1 MALVRCLFL
10 FSSPMRVVPLLAFV
24 LLVKISSAFNVHG
37 VVYGANKEKLPY
49 ANIYIKGTSNGTS
62 ANGVGQYTFDLPAGN
77 YELVFQHLGYKQHI
91 EVLNLQRDLEL
102 NVTLEQLQYEI
113 RDVIINGNEDPAL
126 AVIRKAIEK
135 RKHFLN
141 AVVSYSCDAY
151 VKGMQRILSAP
162 DRILGQKINTTG
174 LLTGPNNSGILYL
187 SESQSRLYYKKP
199 NKFREV
205 IYSSKVSG
213 KANGFTFNSAQ
224 NFYFNFYERSITI
237 PFIAQRPFVSP
248 LSENTFFYYNFRM
261 IGAYKEGERLINKI
275 LVTPKRK
282 ADPCFSGVL
291 SIVEDNWNI
300 HSLEL
305 YLTKSNGIQYID
317 TLKVTQYFVPV
328 VNDLWLPTQQ
338 RYDANGGL
346 LGVKG
351 DGYYLGIFKNYKVN
365 DILGMLPSKQVIKT
379 DSLKTPKKFEK
390 VKKKE
395 EKAAEKKIFT
405 EEILKVEEVA
415 NTREEAYWD
424 SIRPV
429 PLTELEMTDYRIKD
443 SIQVIRDSK
452 EFKDSTDK
460 NVNKPGVLSVLT
472 GYTFRKQYKKIQVD
486 FPSLINL
493 VNYNTVEGCNLQM
506 KFGIRKEWKNR
517 MFVSFEPVFRFGISN
532 LHFNT
537 MGTLTVRTS
546 QIHDEYITVSGGKFV
561 SQFNEKQPQP
571 DFGNTWQSL
580 VLKQNRMK
588 LFEQYFVRVSYAR
601 EIYNGI
607 DGSISLNYAQRYPM
621 ENTNH
626 FSFFKSVKGT
636 YSRNGMDLPETNSVN
651 YNITA
656 HNSFRIDVKLHF
668 TFGQKYISR
677 PDSRF
682 RTGSKWPEL
691 LIVYKKSI
699 TIKGFSDLNYDFL
712 EAQLEGKIPMK
723 LAGTMHYRFGGG
735 GFPNNKRMQYPDYK
749 HFYGNF
755 FSQGGTDLLGF
766 FLLRYYRHSTDLW
779 YAEGHI
785 EHHFGG
791 WLFNKIPGIRNLKL
805 DEVVGFHFLYTPTR
819 QQWLQVDVGIANI
832 LKVLRVDFVAGFG
845 SQKKEQYFGGRLA
858 LALSIFK

>member
-1 MALVRCLFL
+1 MRIASLFL
-10 FSSPMRVVPLLAFV
+10 FLLLTKIVTAF
-24 LLVKISSAFNVHG
+24 SVHG
-37 VVYGANKEKLPY
+37 TVYGTKHEKLGY
-49 ANIYIKGTSNGTS
+49 VNIYEKGTSNGTA
-62 ANGVGQYTFDLPAGN
+62 ANSLGQYQFDLPAGN
-77 YELVFQHLGYKQHI
+77 HELVFQHLGYKQHI
-91 EVLNLQRDLEL
+91 EVVNVQRDVEL
-102 NVTLEQLQYEI
+102 DVTLEELQYEV
-113 RDVIINGNEDPAL
+113 RDVIINGNEDPAI

-135 RKHFLN
+135 RKYFLN
-141 AVVSYSCDAY
+141 AVESYSCDAY

-162 DRILGQKINTTG
+162 SRILGQKINTTG

-199 NKFREV
+199 GKFREV
-205 IYSSKVSG
+205 VYSSKVSG
-213 KANGFTFNSAQ
+213 RANGFTFNSAQ
-224 NFYFNFYERSITI
+224 NFYFNFYDRSITI
-237 PFIAQRPFVSP
+237 PFIAQRPFISP

-261 IGAYKEGERLINKI
+261 LGAYKEGDRLINKI

-338 RYDANGGL
+338 RYDANGGV
-346 LGVKG
+346 LGIKG

-365 DILGMLPSKQVIKT
+365 DILGMLPVKPVIKV
-379 DSLKTPKKFEK
+379 DSLKTPKKYEQA
-390 VKKKE
+390 KKKA

-405 EEILKVEEVA
+405 AEVMKVENDA
-415 NTREEAYWD
+415 NKLSEAYWD

-429 PLTELEMTDYRIKD
+429 PLTELESKDYQVKD

-460 NVNKPGVLSVLT
+460 QVNKGSVISVLT
-472 GYTFRKQYKKIQVD
+472 GYTYRKQYKKIQID
-486 FPSLINL
+486 FPSLLNL

-506 KFGIRKEWKNR
+506 KFGIRKEWKNKT
-517 MFVSFEPVFRFGISN
+517 FVLFEPVFRFGISN
-532 LHFNT
+532 LHFNSKAT
-537 MGTLTVRTS
+537 ITVRTS
-546 QIHDEYITVSGGKFV
+546 QIHEEYVTLSGGKFV
-561 SQFNEKQPQP
+561 SQFNEVQPQLE
-571 DFGNTWQSL
+571 FGNTWESL
-580 VLKQNRMK
+580 IFKNNHLK
-588 LFEQYFVRVSYAR
+588 LYEQYFAKISYAR

-607 DGSISLNYAQRYPM
+607 DGSLSLNYAQRMPL
-621 ENTNH
+621 ENSNH
-626 FSFFKSVKGT
+626 FNFFKSVKKE
-636 YSRNGMDLPETNSVN
+636 YSRNGLDLPTTNSEN
-651 YNITA
+651 YNFDR
-656 HNSFRIDVKLHF
+656 HNSFRIDLKLHF

-682 RTGSKWPEL
+682 RTGSKFPEL
-691 LIVYKKSI
+691 LLIYKKSI
-699 TIKGFSDLNYDFL
+699 AVKGFSDLNFDFV
-712 EAQLEGKIPMK
+712 EAQLEGSIPLK
-723 LAGTMHYRFGGG
+723 LLGTMHYRFGGG
-735 GFPNNKRMQYPDYK
+735 GFPNHKRVEYPDYK
-749 HFYGNF
+749 HFFGNF

-766 FLLRYYRHSTDLW
+766 YLVRYYRYSTDL
-779 YAEGHI
+779 YFAEAHI

-791 WLFNKIPGIRNLKL
+791 FLFNKIPGIRVLKL

-819 QQWLQVDVGIANI
+819 QQYFQLDIGFANI

-845 SQKKEQYFGGRLA
+845 SQKKEQYFGGRVA
-858 LALSIFK
+858 LALSVFK

>member
-1 MALVRCLFL
+1 
-10 FSSPMRVVPLLAFV
+10 MRVVLLLVFV
-24 LLVKISSAFNVHG
+24 LLAKLSSAFSVHG
-37 VVYGANKEKLPY
+37 VVYGTSGERLGY
-49 ANIYIKGTSNGTS
+49 VNIYVKGTSNGTS
-62 ANGVGQYTFDLPAGN
+62 ANSIGQYQFDLPAGN
-77 YELVFQHLGYKQHI
+77 YELVFQHLGYKQQI
-91 EVLNLQRDLEL
+91 QTLNLQRDIEL
-102 NVTLEQLQYEI
+102 NVTLEELHYEI
-113 RDVIINGNEDPAL
+113 RDVVINGNEDPAL

-141 AVVSYSCDAY
+141 AVESYSCDAY

-187 SESQSRLYYKKP
+187 SESQSRLYYKRP
-199 NKFREV
+199 NKFSEV

-237 PFIAQRPFVSP
+237 PFIAQRPFISP
-248 LSENTFFYYNFRM
+248 LSENTFFYYNFHM
-261 IGAYKEGERLINKI
+261 LGAYKEGDVLVNKI

-282 ADPCFSGVL
+282 ADPCFNGIL

-338 RYDANGGL
+338 RYDANGGV
-346 LGVKG
+346 LGIKG

-365 DILGMLPSKQVIKT
+365 DILGMLPAKPVIKI
-379 DSLKTPKKFEK
+379 DSLKAPKKFEK
-390 VKKKE
+390 AVKKE
-395 EKAAEKKIFT
+395 EKAAEKKIFSA
-405 EEILKVEEVA
+405 EILKVEEIA
-415 NTREEAYWD
+415 NKREEAYWD

-429 PLTELEMTDYRIKD
+429 PLTELEAIDYQVKD

-460 NVNKPGVLSVLT
+460 NVNTPGVLGVLT
-472 GYTFRKQYKKIQVD
+472 GYTYRKQYKKIQID

-506 KFGIRKEWKNR
+506 KFGIRKEWKNL
-517 MFVSFEPVFRFGISN
+517 MYVSFEPVFRFGISN
-532 LHFNT
+532 LHFNS
-537 MGTLTVRTS
+537 MATLTLRTS
-546 QIHDEYITVSGGKFV
+546 QIHDEYITVSGGKYV

-571 DFGNTWQSL
+571 EFGNTWQSL
-580 VLKQNRMK
+580 VLKQNYMK
-588 LFEQYFVRVSYAR
+588 LFEQYFVKVSYAR

-607 DGSISLNYAQRYPM
+607 DGSISLNYAHRYPL
-621 ENTNH
+621 ENMNH
-626 FSFFKSVKGT
+626 FSFFKSVKGVYT
-636 YSRNGMDLPETNSVN
+636 RNGMDLPETNSVN
-651 YNITA
+651 YNITE

-691 LIVYKKSI
+691 LITYKKSI
-699 TIKGFSDLNYDFL
+699 AIKGFSDLNFDFL
-712 EAQLEGKIPMK
+712 EAQLEGNIPMK
-723 LAGTMHYRFGGG
+723 LAGTMYYRFGGG
-735 GFPNNKRMQYPDYK
+735 GFPNHKNVAYPDYK

-766 FLLRYYRHSTDLW
+766 FLLRYYRHSTNV
-779 YAEGHI
+779 YFAEGHI

-791 WLFNKIPGIRNLKL
+791 WLFNKIPGIRKLKL
-805 DEVVGFHFLYTPTR
+805 DEVVGFHVLYTPTR
-819 QQWLQVDVGIANI
+819 QQYLQVDVGIANI

-845 SQKKEQYFGGRLA
+845 SQKNVRYFGGRLA